1 MAITKDQIFA
11 TADELDAAGQSPTLA
26 AVRKALGGGSFTT
39 ISEGMNEWKARKVAK
54 ATPLREPAPPQI
66 AERLAEMGAEIWA
79 SALELA
85 NGRLSAEREALD
97 AAHVQLEAEK
107 LEAAELADQVSAE
120 LEEAKTALLAATAA
134 EKAARAEVEG
144 LHQQLGDAR
153 LHEAT
158 AQARADEIE
167 KRVNDLNAELARVN
181 QQNSDLVAGL
191 AAAARPAAGPARGR
205 A

>member
-1 MAITKDQIFA
+1 MAITKDQIFSA
-11 TADELDAAGQSPTLA
+11 ADDLDAAGQSPTLA

-39 ISEGMNEWKARKVAK
+39 ISEGMNEWKARKAAK

-66 AERLAEMGAEIWA
+66 AERLAEMGAEMWA

-97 AAHVQLEAEK
+97 EARVQLEAEK

-120 LEEAKTALLAATAA
+120 LEETKTAMLVATAA
-134 EKAARAEVEG
+134 ANAARAEVEE
-144 LHQQLGDAR
+144 LRQQLGDAR

-158 AQARADEIE
+158 AQARAEEIE
-167 KRVNDLNAELARVN
+167 KRANDLNAELARVN
-181 QQNSDLVAGL
+181 QQNIDLVAGL
-191 AAAARPAAGPARGR
+191 AAAAKQATGPASGH